1 MAIRSVVDIDI
12 NDGRFKEF
20 SSAFEKYQA
29 LLAKTPGAWAN
40 MDKGMKSG
48 FSTLSS
54 ALLAQLDIINKTNKA
69 EQDLT
74 NTSNKTAAAWR
85 DVSKSTKSVLTNIK
99 DTTISLF
106 KWASIGSIFTGL
118 LGAGSLFGLSELAAG
133 VGATRRQTLGIG
145 TTFGEKKAFDVNYGR
160 IVDSDSYLSNVN
172 ASLHDVTKRS
182 ALYSAGL
189 SDSDISGKDTAQV
202 GLALIPKLKELA
214 DKANPALLGQ
224 VLQARQLDKF
234 ISLEDFERLR
244 NTSKSELGGYAATY
258 GRDVKTLGQ
267 DEKTQRAWQD
277 FSVQLSRAGGQIENI
292 FVTKLTALVGPLDK
306 FSDSIVKSISSFVDS
321 PAFDKWIKSFA
332 DGIESA
338 AKYIG
343 SDKFQNDMRTFAT
356 DVGLV
361 ADALVRGL
369 KTIGVIPKTDEEQ
382 KKDNP
387 WGQSHFFGLYKTPY
401 PEDVMGTPN
410 KSAPSDSGAQQKPLG
425 DGKGTG
431 NNYAN
436 APGVLSGAEKKYGL
450 PKGLLWNA
458 FGAESGYGAHLKS
471 PAGAVGPLGFLPNTA
486 KQYGLTDPMSIGMSA
501 DAAGRYYTKLLKE
514 FHGDIRKAVA
524 AYNWGEGNV
533 EKDIKIHGADWDKG
547 NNLPKETR
555 DYLDRVLDGKGLSK
569 GVALKLPAD
578 YRSDVG
584 KVAGVAQSGPQSPA
598 PKYPKP
604 SNAKVDI
611 TINNPAGANVIV
623 TASQLPQ

>member
-20 SSAFEKYQA
+20 SAAFEKYQA

-202 GLALIPKLKELA
+202 GLALILKLKELA
-214 DKANPALLGQ
+214 DKTNPALLGQ
-224 VLQARQLDKF
+224 ALQARQLDKF

-244 NTSKSELGGYAATY
+244 NTSKSELGGYASAY

-306 FSDSIVKSISSFVDS
+306 FSDVIVKSIASFVDS

-343 SDKFQNDMRTFAT
+343 SDKFQNDIRTFAT
-356 DVGLV
+356 NIGLV
-361 ADALVRGL
+361 AESTVRALKWL
-369 KTIGVIPKTDEEQ
+369 GVIPKTEEEKRKEQ
-382 KKDNP
+382 ENTPKLLRENDPSQGGLFFWFDDDKKRTTSKNY
-387 WGQSHFFGLYKTPY
+387 GNALGAISSTEKRYHL
-401 PEDVMGTPN
+401 
-410 KSAPSDSGAQQKPLG
+410 PS
-425 DGKGTG
+425 
-431 NNYAN
+431 
-436 APGVLSGAEKKYGL
+436 
-450 PKGLLWNA
+450 GLLLNTY
-458 FGAESGYGAHLKS
+458 GAESAYGKNSRTSA
-471 PAGAVGPLGFLPNTA
+471 AGAVGPFQFMPKTAAALHLGNPNDPTA
-486 KQYGLTDPMSIGMSA
+486 AA
-501 DAAGRYYTKLLKE
+501 DAAARLYVQNLKL
-514 FHGDIRKAVA
+514 FGGDIAKAAA
-524 AYNWGEGNV
+524 AYNWNPTSV
-533 EKDIKIHGADWDKG
+533 EKDVKAHGAAWRDF
-547 NNLPKETR
+547 LPAETNRYLKE
-555 DYLDRVLDGKGLSK
+555 VLDGEGLSK

-578 YRSDVG
+578 YRSDVA
-584 KVAGVAQSGPQSPA
+584 KVVGAAQSGSQSPA

>member
-20 SSAFEKYQA
+20 SAAFEKYQA

-40 MDKGMKSG
+40 MDKDMKSG

-69 EQDLT
+69 EADLT
-74 NTSNKTAAAWR
+74 NTSNKTASAWR

-106 KWASIGSIFTGL
+106 KWASIGSLFTGL

-202 GLALIPKLKELA
+202 ALALIPKLKELA
-214 DKANPALLGQ
+214 DKTNPALLGQ

-244 NTSKSELGGYAATY
+244 NTSKSELGGYAAAY

-306 FSDSIVKSISSFVDS
+306 FSDGIVKSIKSFVDS

-343 SDKFQNDMRTFAT
+343 SDKFQNDIRAFAT

-369 KTIGVIPKTDEEQ
+369 KTLGVIPKTDEEQ
-382 KKDNP
+382 RKDNP
-387 WGQSHFFGLYKTPY
+387 WGQSHWWGLYHTPY
-401 PEDVMGTPN
+401 PDVIGPSG
-410 KSAPSDSGAQQKPLG
+410 KSAPP
-425 DGKGTG
+425 G
-431 NNYAN
+431 NNYAT

-471 PAGAVGPLGFLPNTA
+471 PAGALGPLGFMPGTA

-501 DAAGRYYTKLLKE
+501 EAAGRYYTKLLKE

-533 EKDIKIHGADWDKG
+533 EKDIKLHGADWDRGK
-547 NNLPKETR
+547 NLPKETR

-578 YRSDVG
+578 YRSDVAKSG
-584 KVAGVAQSGPQSPA
+584 GGAQSGQQMPA
-598 PKYPKP
+598 LKYPKP

-611 TINNPAGANVIV
+611 TINNPAGANVII